1 MVAVQLKVPNWLDK
15 ICAWPVTAY
24 RRCKYGY
31 SFRKIFLDEGLWT
44 IVDSQDYYR
53 FGCFKWYL
61 AATHKGKFYA
71 LRGARVGFEETK
83 IVRLSREIMQAPKG
97 ILVDHRNGDSLDN
110 RRENLRLAT
119 RCQNMQNA
127 KKRRNKAETSSKFT
141 GVYFDKCRCL
151 WAYILRANGKVVA
164 TGRFPTEIEAARARD
179 AAARKYHGEFAR
191 LNFPQDLAGACPPLH
206 WRRRNR
212 ATIKYRGEFARL
224 NFPEESPVS

>member
-1 MVAVQLKVPNWLDK
+1 MARIEIKIPDWLDK
-15 ICAWPVTAY
+15 ICAWPITSY
-24 RRCKYGY
+24 RKFKYGY
-31 SFRKIFLDEGLWT
+31 TFRRIYLDEGLWT
-44 IVDSQDYYR
+44 IVDSPDYYR

-61 AATHKGKFYA
+61 AASHKGKFYA
-71 LRGARVGFEETK
+71 LRGARVGSEETK

-127 KKRRNKAETSSKFT
+127 KKRKNKAATSSQFT
-141 GVYFDKCRCL
+141 GVYFDKCRSL

-179 AAARKYHGEFAR
+179 AAAIKYHGEFAR
-191 LNFPQDLAGACPPLH
+191 LNFPREDYNVEIRYTHDA
-206 WRRRNR
+206 
-212 ATIKYRGEFARL
+212 
-224 NFPEESPVS
+224 